1 MAVASPSTATTFSLK
16 TPLLSKGRSMDL
28 LASTDLMTA
37 HVKVYAEGGENA
49 MHTHS
54 REDHIFV
61 VLAGQAT
68 FHLEQDDNTAVLNRN
83 EGILLPKGA
92 YYWFQSS
99 GEENLVLLRV
109 GASRDRSGDDRV
121 NPGGQPLPGGSAE
134 NKHIEGVPLPG
145 RFFE

>member
-68 FHLEQDDNTAVLNRN
+68 FHLEQDGNTAALNRN

-121 NPGGQPLPGGSAE
+121 NPSGQPLPGGSAA